1 MQERHSTD
9 NSPVNKGGTEDAASP
24 LMDSTPCQSA
34 AFARVRVVLSHTS
47 HPGNI
52 GAAARAIKTMG
63 LSRLYLI
70 NPKHF
75 PDPQADARA
84 TGALDI
90 LQQAQVCS
98 SLAEALA
105 GTARVA
111 GLSARRRG
119 LSPNHRYLRQAA
131 PELAAVAENQEVALL
146 FGTEMSGLSNEE
158 LESCHVLLSIPTNPG
173 YSSLN
178 LGSAVQLVAYELRLA
193 MLAENRPPALAPPE
207 LARNEDVERFYEH
220 LERTLLRTE
229 FLNPRHSRKLM
240 PRLRRLFNRAHME
253 KEEVN
258 ILRGILTSVD
268 ESIVD

>member
-9 NSPVNKGGTEDAASP
+9 KSRVNKGEAEEASP
-24 LMDSTPCQSA
+24 LADSSPCPSDT
-34 AFARVRVVLSHTS
+34 FARVRVVLSHTS

-70 NPKHF
+70 NPKLF

-90 LQQAQVCS
+90 LQHAQVCS

-105 GTARVA
+105 GTALVA

-119 LSPNHRYLRQAA
+119 LSPNHHYLRQAA
-131 PELAAVAENQEVALL
+131 PDLAAVAASQEVALL
-146 FGTEMSGLSNEE
+146 FGTEMSGLTNEE
-158 LESCHVLLSIPTNPG
+158 LESCHMLLSIPTNPD

-193 MLAENRPPALAPPE
+193 MLAENRPSALAPPE
-207 LARNEDVERFYEH
+207 LALNEDVERFYEH

-229 FLNPRHSRKLM
+229 FLNPHHSRKLM
-240 PRLRRLFNRAHME
+240 PRLRRLFNRAHLE

-258 ILRGILTSVD
+258 ILRGILTSVND
-268 ESIVD
+268 SIVD